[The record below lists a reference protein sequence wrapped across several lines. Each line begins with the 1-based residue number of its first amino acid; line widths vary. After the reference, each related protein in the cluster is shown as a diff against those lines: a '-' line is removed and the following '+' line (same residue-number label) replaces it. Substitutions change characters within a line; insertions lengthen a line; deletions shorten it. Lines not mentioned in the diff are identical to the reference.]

1 MPRKPVVDF
10 RESDTP
16 ARAPGEIPEWLPSLI
31 VFLFGLSLFG
41 VIEILIHS

>member
-1 MPRKPVVDF
+1 MPRKPPVDF
-10 RESDTP
+10 RDSDAS
-16 ARAPGEIPEWLPSLI
+16 ARAPGEIPEWLPAII